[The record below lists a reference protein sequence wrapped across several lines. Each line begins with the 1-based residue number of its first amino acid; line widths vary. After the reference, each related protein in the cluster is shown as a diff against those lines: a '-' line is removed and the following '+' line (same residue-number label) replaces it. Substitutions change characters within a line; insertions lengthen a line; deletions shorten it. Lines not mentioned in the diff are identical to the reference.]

1 MTYAAILIH
10 NRRLMDTDS
19 DDDLRSACDAMMHV
33 VLQSPRDTATAAG
46 VGVGV
51 GIAQQPAT
59 VTNLYASPE
68 YVISGCMRGIASPV
82 LTATGFV
89 NGKGQFSTPHR
100 IYTPQPITKNLS
112 QAITS
117 ATPTDVPN

>member
-1 MTYAAILIH
+1 MMTYG
-10 NRRLMDTDS
+10 
-19 DDDLRSACDAMMHV
+19 RSACDAMMHV
-33 VLQSPRDTATAAG
+33 VLQSPRDTATAA
-46 VGVGV
+46 GVGV